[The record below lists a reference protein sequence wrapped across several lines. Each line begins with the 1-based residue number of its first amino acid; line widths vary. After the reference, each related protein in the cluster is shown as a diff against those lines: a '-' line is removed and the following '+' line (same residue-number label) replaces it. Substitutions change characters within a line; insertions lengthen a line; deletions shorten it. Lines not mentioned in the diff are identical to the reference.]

1 MGIQELRSLFV
12 SSGQLMDDSLRQ
24 WQVLY
29 GTGDGGLWYVLRGL
43 YGRLPPETLEGAP
56 LLGDIADVMRKVLD
70 FRMRAVGVRR
80 STTPTTTANA
90 LEIAERVHA
99 TMADELGITP
109 DYLIGCIN
117 FTEVPELTC
126 TGWSRLA
133 KAAHFITAPT
143 IG

>member
-1 MGIQELRSLFV
+1 VGIQELRSLFI

-29 GTGDGGLWYVLRGL
+29 GTGDGGTWYVLRGL

-56 LLGDIADVMRKVLD
+56 LLGDVADVMRKVLD
-70 FRMRAVGVRR
+70 FRMRASGVRR
-80 STTPTTTANA
+80 STTPTTTENA

-99 TMADELGITP
+99 TMADELGMTP
-109 DYLIGCIN
+109 DYLTGCIN

-126 TGWSRLA
+126 IGWSRLS
-133 KAAHFITAPT
+133 KAAHFITVPT
-143 IG
+143 TG

>member
-1 MGIQELRSLFV
+1 V
-12 SSGQLMDDSLRQ
+12 VTTDQ

-29 GTGDGGLWYVLRGL
+29 GTGDGGMWYVLRGL
-43 YGRLPPETLEGAP
+43 YGHLPPEVLDGTP
-56 LLGDIADVMRKVLD
+56 LLGDVADVMRKVLN
-70 FRMRAVGVRR
+70 FRMRATKRRFVEVG
-80 STTPTTTANA
+80 TPATNT

-109 DYLIGCIN
+109 DYLTGCIN
-117 FTEVPELTC
+117 LTEVPELTS

-143 IG
+143 G

>member
-1 MGIQELRSLFV
+1 
-12 SSGQLMDDSLRQ
+12 MDDSLRQ

-29 GTGDGGLWYVLRGL
+29 GTGDGGTWYVLRGL
-43 YGRLPPETLEGAP
+43 YGRLPPETLEGVP

-70 FRMRAVGVRR
+70 FRMRATKR
-80 STTPTTTANA
+80 STIPTTALNTLETAV
-90 LEIAERVHA
+90 RVHA

-109 DYLIGCIN
+109 DYLTGCIN
-117 FTEVPELTC
+117 FTEIPDLTC

-143 IG
+143 TG